1 VRPDRKRKAGWI
13 AGASALVALVAAV
26 LSVCS
31 VSLLPPQLEA
41 RSFQIAIAPTHVFID
56 SPVGGTIDPKVF
68 PQHADAVAK
77 RAHLLSRMLAS
88 RPALT
93 RVGRR
98 AGVPP
103 DQIAAISRSTE
114 DMPLVLTEPG
124 SEERASQIAVSSRPY
139 RLEVQ
144 ARPSAPVIDI
154 YAQAPSTGEAERLA
168 NAAVAGL
175 RDYLRD
181 LARRRQLGAG
191 SVPLRLL
198 QQGRPHASVVNPGA
212 AQSIALLTFIV
223 VFALCLFGWV
233 LARRLR
239 PAATRTGPERA
250 ERGGPGW
257 TNVGDWP
264 RTTRVLPWMFA
275 AFLALLWLLPFN
287 EIELAA
293 SLPMDLKLDRLVLPF
308 IVVLWVFALVVGGR
322 GAPVLRFTWIHAG
335 VAAFLLVA
343 FLSVVLNA
351 GDLNRALEF
360 EESQKRL
367 PLLVAYASVFFL
379 AASIV
384 RRTEVRAF
392 LTLTLGLA
400 LVCSLGIIWEYR
412 FEYNV
417 FYDLPDKLLPGAFS
431 VGEAE
436 AAAVDGIGRRVVRGP
451 GRVPLE
457 AVAMLSMA
465 LPIAIVG
472 AMRSAAWRGRLLY
485 GLAVCI
491 LAAAVVATFRK
502 SALLAPASV
511 ILTLAYFRRRELLKL
526 APLGLVALVAVHA
539 LSPAALGSTVSQ
551 LAPDKLGVATV
562 SERTID
568 YDAVRPEV
576 WTHLIF
582 GKGWGTYDHV
592 TYRILDSDI
601 LQRVVETGVVGLVV
615 YLGMAISVVLT
626 ARASIASRHPD
637 WAGPALIGAAAA
649 VSFIVVSFLFDVM
662 SFPHVPYIFLYLA
675 GLVAVVVG
683 AEREPKP
690 PASSDHAAR
699 PADRFARRP
708 ARGRRTRAPA
718 GVS

>member
-1 VRPDRKRKAGWI
+1 M
-13 AGASALVALVAAV
+13 ALAAAV
-26 LSVCS
+26 LSVSRVS
-31 VSLLPPQLEA
+31 VLPPQIEA
-41 RSFQIAIAPTHVFID
+41 RNLQIAIASTHVFID
-56 SPVGGTIDPKVF
+56 SPVRGTLEPQVF
-68 PQHADAVAK
+68 PQHADAVAE

-88 RPALT
+88 RPALKF
-93 RVGRR
+93 VARR
-98 AGVPP
+98 AGVPA
-103 DQIAAISRSTE
+103 DRIAAISRGTE
-114 DMPLVLTEPG
+114 DMPLVLSEPG
-124 SEERASQIAVSSRPY
+124 SEERANQIATSSRPY
-139 RLEVQ
+139 RLELQ
-144 ARPSAPVIDI
+144 ARPTAPVLDI
-154 YAQAPSTGEAERLA
+154 YAQAPSTDEAERLA
-168 NAAVAGL
+168 NGAVAGL
-175 RDYLRD
+175 RDYLRE
-181 LARRRQLGAG
+181 LARRRTLAENY
-191 SVPLRLL
+191 VPLRLL

-212 AQSIALLTFIV
+212 ALSIALLTFLV
-223 VFALCLFGWV
+223 VFALCLFTWL
-233 LARRLR
+233 LATRLR
-239 PAATRTGPERA
+239 PAAADPSPARPERTRDA
-250 ERGGPGW
+250 GLTHG
-257 TNVGDWP
+257 GDWP

-322 GAPVLRFTWIHAG
+322 GAPTLRFTWIHAG

-343 FLSVVLNA
+343 FLSVVVNA
-351 GDLNRALEF
+351 VDLNRALEF
-360 EESQKRL
+360 EEAQKRL

-392 LTLTLGLA
+392 LALTLGLA
-400 LVCSLGIIWEYR
+400 VVCSLGIIWEYR

-417 FYDLPDKLLPGAFS
+417 FYDLPDKLLPGAFT

-465 LPIAIVG
+465 LPIVVVA
-472 AMRSAAWRGRLLY
+472 AMRARAWRERVLY

-491 LAAAVVATFRK
+491 LAAAIVATFRK

-551 LAPDKLGVATV
+551 LAPGKLGVATV

-576 WTHLIF
+576 WTHLLL

-615 YLGMAISVVLT
+615 FLLMPISVVAT
-626 ARASIASRHPD
+626 ARATIASRHPD
-637 WAGPALIGAAAA
+637 YAGPALVGAAAA

-675 GLVAVVVG
+675 GLAAVVVG
-683 AEREPKP
+683 AEREGRP
-690 PASSDHAAR
+690 PATPDRTTRAPDRLAR
-699 PADRFARRP
+699 PRV
-708 ARGRRTRAPA
+708 RGQHPRAPA